1 MHPFLAELSGTR
13 ADVHLPKVTSNKEA
27 LDETK
32 SIYSNIAGSTT
43 HGFELLVT
51 VQDCAI
57 SREGQAP
64 VPEGHLL

>member
-13 ADVHLPKVTSNKEA
+13 ADVHLRKVTSNKEA

-32 SIYSNIAGSTT
+32 SIYSNIAGSTN

-51 VQDCAI
+51 V
-57 SREGQAP
+57 
-64 VPEGHLL
+64 